1 MPQKPKEHR
10 YKSTSDRHDLRENGV
25 ERAEEERRAHGRR
38 DTEVEVALCLPLAT
52 YANAG
57 KSIYLYLFIA
67 FKCFPRNGAE
77 RARTSSVV
85 GADHPRKRAD
95 PARCGLRDPWGPSS
109 SPSLRLIQIAGGC
122 WTWVWAIRSTHHQS
136 IRNFMMQISERD
148 RG

>member
-1 MPQKPKEHR
+1 MR
-10 YKSTSDRHDLRENGV
+10 IRE
-25 ERAEEERRAHGRR
+25 RQ
-38 DTEVEVALCLPLAT
+38 DTEVEVASYLPLAT

-95 PARCGLRDPWGPSS
+95 SARCGLRDPWGPKIVPFFQTDTDSWRMLNVGLG
-109 SPSLRLIQIAGGC
+109 SLLDA
-122 WTWVWAIRSTHHQS
+122 SQS
-136 IRNFMMQISERD
+136 IRNFMMQTSEYV
-148 RG
+148 G